1 MRRVHVTCGAALAA
15 AVLAGCAVQNT
26 AAPPFKPVANID
38 QLMDGVL
45 TPAAEVYWD
54 AVSIVVDESGET
66 ENFPET
72 DEEWEA
78 VWGAAITL
86 AESGNL
92 LMMSPRAVDD
102 GEWMRMAEAMVD
114 VGIDAAAAAEA
125 QDPDAVLEVGERVY
139 NVCLDCH
146 NRYVVDVVD

>member
-1 MRRVHVTCGAALAA
+1 MRRVHVICGAALAA
-15 AVLAGCAVQNT
+15 AVVGGCAGQNRAT
-26 AAPPFKPVANID
+26 PPFKPVANID

-45 TPAAEVYWD
+45 TPAAEIYWE
-54 AVSIVVDESGET
+54 AVSIVVDESGVA

-72 DEEWEA
+72 DEEWES

-102 GEWMRMAEAMVD
+102 EEWMRMAEAMVD
-114 VGIDAAAAAEA
+114 VGIDAASAAEA
-125 QDPDAVLEVGERVY
+125 RNPEAVLEVGERVY